1 MTFSKMFWIEL
12 SNPIEMFWEYF
23 WLPMHYEQQE
33 TLLTPPEINGLEFV
47 SFWGMEDVNAK
58 SSLTPQIAGPSPVFF
73 SSLQKN
79 PWQERSFFQSSNFQE
94 SSLHISLF
102 FFDGL
107 LTIVNAGLLQEC
119 GPDVCASQMAY
130 AWNNSKWTMKSSNE
144 MKEKRI
150 FLNIEMFFSS

>member
-1 MTFSKMFWIEL
+1 MTFLKMFWIEL
-12 SNPIEMFWEYF
+12 LNPIEMFWEYF

-58 SSLTPQIAGPSPVFF
+58 SSLTPQIAGPGPVVF

-79 PWQERSFFQSSNFQE
+79 PWQELSFFQSSNFQE

-107 LTIVNAGLLQEC
+107 SHRSKCRPLAGMWARR
-119 GPDVCASQMAY
+119 VCKPNGLCLEQQQM
-130 AWNNSKWTMKSSNE
+130 NNEIQQWDEIKKDT
-144 MKEKRI
+144 
-150 FLNIEMFFSS
+150 FLS